1 MLLSD
6 SFKVLGYLTHNYPP
20 GLKEELLYICMEGK
34 VQEISQYNVLLG
46 QLFAEA
52 VLKGLQDINI
62 PTNQVDII
70 GSHGY

>member
-1 MLLSD
+1 MLLSY
-6 SFKVLGYLTHNYPP
+6 SFKVLGYLTHKYPP
-20 GLKEELLYICMEGK
+20 GLKEELLYICVEGK

-62 PTNQVDII
+62 QTNQVDII